1 MDIMKDKYFFYK
13 DTILKPCD
21 CGYQPKAEYEILGKY
36 FKFGSKDDGFFAK
49 CPICGKT
56 TKYFFKNRM
65 RYKPQTTR
73 EIIDLVLDEWNDINA
88 LN

>member
-1 MDIMKDKYFFYK
+1 MKDKYFFYK

-21 CGYQPKAEYEILGKY
+21 CGYQPKAEFEILGKY

-56 TKYFFKNRM
+56 TKYFF
-65 RYKPQTTR
+65 
-73 EIIDLVLDEWNDINA
+73 
-88 LN
+88 